1 MVTQG
6 PDNYDFAGLKIN
18 QGPLPARGGD
28 GQATPGEWN
37 RAQRNKVGGKRD
49 RCRRGKSCSA
59 TCIAASKD
67 CVVEL
72 PEPVQREI
80 RRMAIYLIRKGQTG
94 AEDSGQDRRTG
105 AALLQLG
112 KVTEKGNAGKRSY
125 EKINGKRVKRPDLAF
140 RRQTGSADR
149 QVLSWREVQSLKRR
163 KDLLGN
169 AEFNEQAMKF
179 LQKDAFGRGLRLRKD
194 ELEAIYGSFN
204 NKDQTALNRTGAAG
218 KQWWAGKDEKG
229 NDKFS
234 TSGGKER
241 GVAVL
246 DMWFRQGGTDA
257 YRGRNGRVRAPMD
270 YDVEHVKPLAKG
282 GVDSPSNWI
291 LARSGSQRSRQNT
304 ELGKWIDS
312 LPNSRAEYRDYLR
325 GKLSDKQRGDMQV
338 ALLKKMDPSKLTSE
352 QLVKMG
358 GDPLSKLFAN
368 EGARSLSAM
377 KIGWYPATG
386 GQRANTG
393 PPAPV
398 VKGLALAMQANRA
411 QGLKLTNDFQK
422 EWNQAITSGQGPKQA
437 FNSLVGQLKSTLPS
451 DQFALLS
458 PYIASWQQKNT

>member
-1 MVTQG
+1 
-6 PDNYDFAGLKIN
+6 
-18 QGPLPARGGD
+18 
-28 GQATPGEWN
+28 
-37 RAQRNKVGGKRD
+37 
-49 RCRRGKSCSA
+49 
-59 TCIAASKD
+59 
-67 CVVEL
+67 
-72 PEPVQREI
+72 
-80 RRMAIYLIRKGQTG
+80 MAIYLIRKGQTG

-149 QVLSWREVQSLKRR
+149 QVLSWKEVQSLKRR

-338 ALLKKMDPSKLTSE
+338 ALLKKMDPSRLTSE

-368 EGARSLSAM
+368 EGARSLFAL
-377 KIGWYPATG
+377 KGGWYPVSG
-386 GQRANTG
+386 GQRASTG
-393 PPAPV
+393 PPAPIA
-398 VKGLALAMQANRA
+398 KGLALILQTDRAKGLNLANSFSK
-411 QGLKLTNDFQK
+411 QWND
-422 EWNQAITSGQGPKQA
+422 ASTSGQNMRQT
-437 FNSLVGQLKSTLPS
+437 FDSLVGNLKGSLPPEKFKLLEGYIQ
-451 DQFALLS
+451 QF
-458 PYIASWQQKNT
+458 QKANPG